1 MQPLAN
7 NSPKSILRTLRM
19 KSILQNI
26 FQNLASRGD
35 THICLKKREYL
46 QSIKS
51 LKARIV
57 VAVLY
62 PGGMP
67 REKLPCRRLED
78 NTPKETLQHRNNN
91 NNPDVFWF
99 YWGKVH
105 YLACS
110 QNSKIRFF
118 FWALVAIF
126 REGIERDK
134 REYGGGALHKSQAL
148 GIIAFH
154 KNPFNTSMLKTFCSM
169 DSMDGQLETKLDWS
183 THSLESSDD
192 I

>member
-1 MQPLAN
+1 MQPFAN

-26 FQNLASRGD
+26 FQSLASRGD
-35 THICLKKREYL
+35 TDICLKKREYL

-78 NTPKETLQHRNNN
+78 NTPRK
-91 NNPDVFWF
+91 
-99 YWGKVH
+99 H
-105 YLACS
+105 YSIAIIIKIPMCFGFIGERFIILHVPKILRLDFSFGLWS
-110 QNSKIRFF
+110 Q
-118 FWALVAIF
+118 
-126 REGIERDK
+126 
-134 REYGGGALHKSQAL
+134 
-148 GIIAFH
+148 
-154 KNPFNTSMLKTFCSM
+154 
-169 DSMDGQLETKLDWS
+169 
-183 THSLESSDD
+183 SLERESRGTKGSMEGEHYTNLKHLELLHSTR
-192 I
+192 IHLTHQC

>member
-1 MQPLAN
+1 MQAED
-7 NSPKSILRTLRM
+7 R
-19 KSILQNI
+19 
-26 FQNLASRGD
+26 D
-35 THICLKKREYL
+35 TDICLKKREYL

-118 FWALVAIF
+118 FRALVAIF

-134 REYGGGALHKSQAL
+134 REYGGEHYTNLKHLELLHSKRIHL
-148 GIIAFH
+148 
-154 KNPFNTSMLKTFCSM
+154 
-169 DSMDGQLETKLDWS
+169 
-183 THSLESSDD
+183 THQC
-192 I
+192 